1 MMDVWGIIG
10 CGVIL
15 LFLIGWAMEEP
26 GSVLLFLASIGV
38 TLLIGY
44 IIMNVT
50 ILRII
55 VFSFFGLVAA
65 FFIGFGGIAQI
76 GLWLDDKKRER
87 EKERQG
93 GK

>member
-1 MMDVWGIIG
+1 MMEIIG

-55 VFSFFGLVAA
+55 VFSFFGLMLILKFI
-65 FFIGFGGIAQI
+65 FFSCSYSC
-76 GLWLDDKKRER
+76 
-87 EKERQG
+87 
-93 GK
+93 